1 MACCMRWIQTME
13 STIIRPMSGRN
24 SNMNSSRR
32 LGILRQIIIGQQL
45 VLRQM
50 TLRYHPLPSKNL
62 RQMTLRYH
70 PLASKKVYT
79 NSIGEACGF
88 NVDSRYLDRCFL
100 HAGASKRVDMHL
112 TDTYFFGSWIA
123 IPSHVICPCAFDH
136 GCWIAIPNGR
146 FGNHSSFWIVIRI
159 KSMNIIILG
168 VG

>member
-13 STIIRPMSGRN
+13 STIRPMSGRN

-32 LGILRQIIIGQQL
+32 PGILRQIIIGQQL
-45 VLRQM
+45 VLRQMTLRYHPLPSKNLRQM

-100 HAGASKRVDMHL
+100 HAGASKRVDLHL
-112 TDTYFFGSWIA
+112 TDTYCFASCIV
-123 IPSHVICPCAFDH
+123 IPSHVVFPSAFDH
-136 GCWIAIPNGR
+136 GC
-146 FGNHSSFWIVIRI
+146 
-159 KSMNIIILG
+159 
-168 VG
+168 